1 MPITGL
7 SDIRRFPRAGKIRLG
22 EKRVNQKGNE
32 YPAKV
37 DYFVYPEEYAE
48 VLTEL
53 FGEKCRELTIMFP
66 VDDRDKIAPQ
76 FYKRYGAGSGLICK
90 GDGETA
96 TFIDK
101 ETGEILEIDCPGRD
115 CEHYASKACRH
126 VMNLQFIIPQLV
138 SEGVWQIDT
147 SSFNSIVNFNSS
159 WDYILALTGGR
170 IAMVPLLLRVVAKE
184 VQPEGKKVVVY
195 VLELRLA
202 ERMSLSQVR
211 ALTAQTAAPVAALP
225 ALDEQTPP
233 DDLYTKD
240 VLEKS
245 GASVESAGP
254 AAPDIF
260 DNSEDINIDSDGQS
274 PANGAAALFDQ
285 LGYTEAKRT
294 MLLKKYADDP
304 DGLFSLL
311 QLELEERNGNG
322 SAPSSPSQARQSGA
336 PAGGKA
342 SPKSPATPAV
352 AGGSMF

>member
-1 MPITGL
+1 MAIQGL

-22 EKRVNQKGNE
+22 EKRISQKGNE

-53 FGEKCRELTIMFP
+53 FGEKCRELPIMFP

-76 FYKRYGAGSGLICK
+76 FYKRYGSGSGLVCK
-90 GDGETA
+90 GDGEVA

-159 WDYILALTGGR
+159 WDYILALAGGR

-202 ERMSLSQVR
+202 ERMSLAQVR
-211 ALTAQTAAPVAALP
+211 ALTAQVAAPVAALP

-233 DDLYTKD
+233 DDLFP
-240 VLEKS
+240 E
-245 GASVESAGP
+245 
-254 AAPDIF
+254 
-260 DNSEDINIDSDGQS
+260 
-274 PANGAAALFDQ
+274 AAAQEPVSETEAPEVFDEVNVMLEQ
-285 LGYTEAKRT
+285 DAEPYFKKLGWNQAKRT
-294 MLLKKYADDP
+294 LYLKKYEDDP
-304 DGLFSLL
+304 EGLISLL
-311 QLELEERNGNG
+311 QAEIELNG
-322 SAPSSPSQARQSGA
+322 SGSTPPSQARQSGT
-336 PAGGKA
+336 PAGGNA
-342 SPKSPATPAV
+342 DAAPPATPAAV
-352 AGGSMF
+352 KKAVMF